1 MKKVKLRDWAN
12 LDLLEMLEQTHRRY
26 RMEVTDDKGQ
36 VVITDSR
43 LMAVSWFGLGIH
55 RNFNNEPY
63 QVDELML
70 LIPKPGRQAFADGHE
85 LKTPVDNFLGRLMPK
100 YDDPVFYDRIKQL
113 IFVWHNQLH
122 NYLCIITEPAV
133 VSARSTDIL
142 DIRRHP
148 RIADLKNR
156 VMARTTCLADAAKEF
171 EEIMM
176 TEKDFDYSVFALLYR
191 TRGVSS
197 VQSFQLLIARGDVTD
212 LNQTI
217 LPNTVL
223 DAYADGI
230 TNQADSLAD
239 SKGAGI
245 SLISNGAALQDSE
258 WFHKK
263 IHNLA
268 QVVRGIMY
276 QTDCGS
282 TTGAVVKIISKE
294 FRNSLVGKWRILP
307 DGNTELLYKEKLE
320 AIKTGDVVTIR
331 SVAWCHH
338 GASGKPCSKCFGKME
353 SSIPYNPYTKRGA
366 VPGLFYGS
374 TFAEPIGQS
383 ILKTKH
389 RIGSASTKGYVV
401 AHQDKD
407 YIATDE
413 AGDYIYFNEAI
424 LNDNN
429 DPYLILDKETQ
440 QDFSD
445 YKFMEDIEELGTAGL
460 RTYESIGLKVSTPN
474 PMLPGQSASRYPRIV
489 TTVASRDA
497 RMTKPFVEYLMSK
510 DIIEDGKIFK
520 ISLKDFD
527 PEEPAFELPQVNED
541 LDAYRKR
548 VEDFYKFLE
557 IKGRF
562 DYKITPEIHGEFMV
576 ALWKVVDEKYK
587 GANIIMHDI
596 FLFSCMAKNP
606 GELDFSLPNC
616 NDERVFISLH
626 ESIINRGMGN
636 ALIYGYQNES
646 LLNDPAKFLIK
657 NRQDGVLECFMQPIA
672 A

>member
-1 MKKVKLRDWAN
+1 MKKVKLREWAN
-12 LDLLEMLEQTHRRY
+12 LDMLEMLAQTHRRVKV
-26 RMEVTDDKGQ
+26 EVTDDEGKT
-36 VVITDSR
+36 VVTDTR
-43 LMAVSWFGLGIH
+43 LLAISWFSLGIH
-55 RNFNNEPY
+55 RSFNNEPY
-63 QVDELML
+63 LNDELLL
-70 LIPKPGRQAFADGHE
+70 LIPEKGRQAFVDGGV
-85 LKTPVDNFLGRLMPK
+85 LKAPVDNFLGRVMPK
-100 YDDPVFYDRIKQL
+100 YDDPALYDKIKQL
-113 IFVWHNQLH
+113 IFVWHNQVH

-133 VSARSTDIL
+133 VSARSMDIL
-142 DIRRHP
+142 DIRLHP
-148 RIADLKNR
+148 RIADLKKR
-156 VMARTTCLADAAKEF
+156 VTERSTCLADAAREF
-171 EEIMM
+171 EDIMM
-176 TEKDFDYSVFALLYR
+176 TEKDFDKSVFALLYR

-223 DAYADGI
+223 DSYADGI
-230 TNQADSLAD
+230 VNLADSLAD

-268 QVVRGIMY
+268 QVVRGIKY
-276 QTDCGS
+276 QSDCGS
-282 TTGAVVKIISKE
+282 TVGSVVKIISKE

-307 DGNTELLYKEKLE
+307 NGNTELLYKEKLD
-320 AIKTGDVVTIR
+320 AIKTGEVITIR

-338 GASGKPCSKCFGKME
+338 GSDKPCSKCFGKME
-353 SSIPYNPYTKRGA
+353 SAIPYNPYTKRGA

-383 ILKTKH
+383 ILKPKH
-389 RIGSASTKGYVV
+389 RIGTASTKGYVV

-407 YIATDE
+407 YITTDE
-413 AGDYIYFNEAI
+413 SGDFIYFNEAM
-424 LNDNN
+424 LNDDN

-460 RTYESIGLKVSTPN
+460 RTYESIKLKVSTPN
-474 PMLPGQSASRYPRIV
+474 PMLPGQSASHYPIIV

-548 VEDFYKFLE
+548 VEEFYKFTE

-576 ALWKVVDEKYK
+576 SLWKVVDEKYK

-596 FLFSCMAKNP
+596 FLFSCMAKDPQN
-606 GELDFSLPNC
+606 LNFSLPNC

-626 ESIINRGMGN
+626 ESVINRGIGN
-636 ALIYGYQNES
+636 ALLYGYQNES
-646 LLNDPAKFLIK
+646 LLNDPSKFLVT
-657 NRQDGVLECFMQPIA
+657 NRQAGALECFMQPIA